1 MSKLY
6 LITLVL
12 LAPFFNNAQE
22 TANCGEA
29 TSTAV
34 LDINNIKANLT
45 NGGDFW
51 RAKDFSEGSGYY
63 VGTNSQENQVSTIFA
78 SGLWLGAIDGANGD
92 LKVAAST
99 YRQSGLD
106 FWPGPINE
114 STKSTDS
121 TQCNIFNRHW
131 KVHSATIY
139 KFIADE
145 VLNDAE
151 KAEIYDWPGKG
162 NPFIEI
168 GSLNQELAPFIDVDG
183 DGIYNPDN
191 GDYPKIKGDQ
201 AIWWI
206 INDIGNQ
213 HTETNGEAM
222 GLEIKK
228 MAYAYTNEPELNNS
242 TFLEISITNKSD
254 KNYSKF
260 IFGHWTDVDLGR
272 YNDDF
277 VGCDTLNALGY
288 VYNGD
293 DNDESPEGF
302 GTKIPIQ
309 GIQLLDV
316 PQDYYR
322 NENDL
327 YSFITYNNDFTNFG
341 NPENAEDFY
350 GYLNATWKDERT
362 ITKGK
367 KGTDQNGVPTRYMYP
382 GNPIDAESWT
392 ECSSLS
398 EPRDTRFLMTSGK
411 YQFVSGET
419 KTWTIAAHTIPN
431 IGGNCP
437 DVQPLIDKAKFTKS
451 FFKDEVLSDVESH
464 LPINTITL
472 HPNPTK
478 DKLYF
483 NNLGS
488 ISNIEVLGI
497 DGKIILQTNA
507 SLSKN
512 FVDVSNL
519 KNGLYYLRFFN
530 KEDIVSI
537 SKFIKQ

>member
-228 MAYAYTNEPELNNS
+228 MAYAYQQVY
-242 TFLEISITNKSD
+242 I
-254 KNYSKF
+254 
-260 IFGHWTDVDLGR
+260 WT
-272 YNDDF
+272 
-277 VGCDTLNALGY
+277 
-288 VYNGD
+288 
-293 DNDESPEGF
+293 
-302 GTKIPIQ
+302 
-309 GIQLLDV
+309 LD
-316 PQDYYR
+316 
-322 NENDL
+322 
-327 YSFITYNNDFTNFG
+327 
-341 NPENAEDFY
+341 
-350 GYLNATWKDERT
+350 
-362 ITKGK
+362 
-367 KGTDQNGVPTRYMYP
+367 
-382 GNPIDAESWT
+382 
-392 ECSSLS
+392 
-398 EPRDTRFLMTSGK
+398 
-411 YQFVSGET
+411 
-419 KTWTIAAHTIPN
+419 
-431 IGGNCP
+431 
-437 DVQPLIDKAKFTKS
+437 
-451 FFKDEVLSDVESH
+451 
-464 LPINTITL
+464 
-472 HPNPTK
+472 
-478 DKLYF
+478 
-483 NNLGS
+483 
-488 ISNIEVLGI
+488 
-497 DGKIILQTNA
+497 
-507 SLSKN
+507 
-512 FVDVSNL
+512 
-519 KNGLYYLRFFN
+519 
-530 KEDIVSI
+530 
-537 SKFIKQ
+537 